1 MNDFKNFEY
10 GLQDMNEMTLTLT
23 LEDDTELLCGV
34 VAIFR
39 VEDKEY
45 IALQPLEQE
54 TDEVFIY
61 RFKLMDVDESIP
73 ILENIEDDDEFE
85 LTANTFDELIDGADY
100 KDFITDEAEHKDFI
114 IEDNVLVEYNGDGS
128 DVVIPEGVTGIGG
141 FAFHECLGLKSVSI
155 PKTVVSIGA
164 PAFVECTGLMNITVD
179 KDNDSYKDIDGN
191 LYSKDG
197 KVLVQYAIGKTDKSF
212 TIPDGVTKV
221 ECEAFRWAN
230 NLTSVL
236 IPNSVTTIGTEAFFN
251 CLGLTN
257 IEIPNSVTSIGV
269 RSFADCYNLTHV
281 VISNGLV
288 DIDDEAF
295 YRCENL
301 SDVVI
306 PASVK
311 RIGQEAFWG
320 CSSLTSV
327 SLGEAVTSIGFR
339 AFYACDSLKSIIVDK
354 NNDNYKDIDGNLYSK
369 DGKVLIQY
377 AIGKKRNSFTIPDG
391 VASISGSALWGCD
404 RLSDVV
410 IPDSVTSIGA
420 HAFSAWNS
428 RLSSIVI
435 PDSVTSIGE
444 YAFSG
449 CNKLTNVVIGKGIT
463 NIDKWAFSRC
473 ENLTIKSYAGGYV
486 EIYAKENNIPFEAI

>member
-1 MNDFKNFEY
+1 MNEFKNFEY
-10 GLQDMNEMTLTLT
+10 GLQDKNEMTITVTLK
-23 LEDDTELLCGV
+23 DGTELLCGV
-34 VAIFR
+34 IAIFP

-45 IALQPLEQE
+45 IALQPLKEK
-54 TDEVFIY
+54 TDDVFIY
-61 RFKLMDVDESIP
+61 RFKLMDVDEPIP
-73 ILENIEDDDEFE
+73 MLENIEDDDEFK
-85 LTANTFDELIDGADY
+85 LAAAVFDELIDEADY

-114 IEDNVLVEYNGDGS
+114 IEDNVLVEYNGDGA
-128 DVVIPEGVTGIGG
+128 DVVIPEGVTGIGK
-141 FAFHECLGLKSVSI
+141 FAFHECWGLKSVTI
-155 PKTVVSIGA
+155 PKTVANIDAS
-164 PAFVECTGLMNITVD
+164 AFTECSWLMNITVD
-179 KDNDSYKDIDGN
+179 KNNDSYKDIDAN

-221 ECEAFRWAN
+221 ECEAFYWAN
-230 NLTSVL
+230 SLTSVL

-269 RSFADCYNLTHV
+269 RAFANCPNLTRV
-281 VISNGLV
+281 GISNGLE
-288 DIDDEAF
+288 DIDNEVF
-295 YRCENL
+295 YNCENL
-301 SDVVI
+301 SDLVI

-311 RIGQEAFWG
+311 RIGKEAFWG

-327 SLGEAVTSIGFR
+327 LLGKDLTSIGFR

-377 AIGKKRNSFTIPDG
+377 AIGKKRNRFTIPDG
-391 VASISGSALWGCD
+391 VASISEWALWGCD

-410 IPDSVTSIGA
+410 IPDSVTSIGNC
-420 HAFSAWNS
+420 AFSN
-428 RLSSIVI
+428 
-435 PDSVTSIGE
+435 
-444 YAFSG
+444 
-449 CNKLTNVVIGKGIT
+449 CHKLTNVVIGKGIT
-463 NIDKWAFSRC
+463 NIDKRAFSNC

-486 EIYAKENNIPFEAI
+486 EIYAKENNIPFEVI